1 LAIARPGRQVREKM
15 EMPARRATP
24 IKLTQNMAKNIATIG
39 GLLII
44 ALAVAALIATRF
56 FPTHYTAPLA
66 MLHLFTGA
74 MALFVGLNAMPASA
88 RTFCTFFG
96 GFYCLL
102 AVVVF
107 ILNSGD
113 RGILPLQLDVRT
125 LTGLV
130 HLWIGAVFLAA
141 PVIENRRTA

>member
-1 LAIARPGRQVREKM
+1 M
-15 EMPARRATP
+15 EMPHQRGLQLNLHK
-24 IKLTQNMAKNIATIG
+24 IMAKNIATIG

-44 ALAVAALIATRF
+44 AMAVAALIATRF

-74 MALFVGLNAMPASA
+74 MALFVGLNATPASA
-88 RTFCTFFG
+88 RTFCRFFG

-102 AVVVF
+102 AVVF
-107 ILNSGD
+107 FLNSGD
-113 RGILPLQLDVRT
+113 RALFPLQLDVRT

-130 HLWIGAVFLAA
+130 HLWLGAVFLAA
-141 PVIENRRTA
+141 PVIENRPRPKPAAVIASKP